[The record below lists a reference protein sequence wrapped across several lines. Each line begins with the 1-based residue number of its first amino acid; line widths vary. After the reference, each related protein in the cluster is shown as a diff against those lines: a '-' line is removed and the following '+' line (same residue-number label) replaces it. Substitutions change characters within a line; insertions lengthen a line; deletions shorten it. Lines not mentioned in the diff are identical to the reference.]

1 MSSQR
6 LTWGIGHVGP
16 WAAACS
22 VPRVREHLRGASIYG
37 KAAGRVA
44 LGRPDRPRGGGGGQ
58 LSGPPELFST
68 LSGRRLLLTC
78 WPGTEPTGLGTP
90 GHVLPGPKPFQ
101 GQVLLHDVS
110 PPVAL
115 AFLSV
120 LAFLFFEE
128 KLSGPTERQLRTLG
142 LDSVPEAQGGEE
154 TAQCLLG
161 AWRSAG
167 AF

>member
-1 MSSQR
+1 M
-6 LTWGIGHVGP
+6 
-16 WAAACS
+16 
-22 VPRVREHLRGASIYG
+22 
-37 KAAGRVA
+37 
-44 LGRPDRPRGGGGGQ
+44 
-58 LSGPPELFST
+58 
-68 LSGRRLLLTC
+68 LL
-78 WPGTEPTGLGTP
+78 
-90 GHVLPGPKPFQ
+90 Q
-101 GQVLLHDVS
+101 DVS

-142 LDSVPEAQGGEE
+142 LGSVPEAQGGEE